1 MNPRLFCRERAY
13 HKALLLTYSFDP
25 IFFEQVVLPDL
36 WAGRSSDILVLGDRG
51 EIDASLQSAVGQLWN
66 LGKQYLLAAADVAGA
81 FHPKVFVRLGP
92 KDGIVM
98 VGSGNVTSSG
108 WGGNQELG
116 AAWMVGPN
124 HIDKGEWLHPFL
136 EDVLSWCQVD
146 LERDAVRRFKD
157 VPWLSLTPASTSEAS
172 PVLHSWGTRSL
183 ASELARRWSGRRF
196 DEVKILTGSTD
207 ESGAFLRW
215 AQATFG
221 VTRATIALTPAS
233 ASFVSEK
240 LADLPLDLRL
250 IEAPLDRPLHAK
262 FYWFEGADGP
272 AAVMG
277 SANCSAAAWLLAP
290 ASAGNVE
297 SIVVYDR
304 PNARDFESALG
315 LFAVPGQAPDEVLVP
330 RVIHA
335 QAPTAHQAS
344 FGIKSLQWDNASRR
358 MVVEIFP
365 APDPAAQVGLRLGE
379 RVVPMVRPHGPKALW
394 MCEITERLDSATMFA
409 SVIVTM
415 GSDSWTTAARW
426 VDDLAALE
434 HASHSARLLEPF
446 KALDRSTSSAEQRQM
461 LDELQEVAQTLFNDP
476 ASFRDPGFGGGDR
489 KKKSDAPA
497 EPLNPNDLL
506 VHLDELH
513 EGLPHLASA
522 QPGSLS
528 LTGILRL
535 LFEAETDE
543 GRMPAAAGD
552 EDIDEGQMLETPPTP
567 KSPDPKDQASAADG
581 AIIEARFRER
591 LATQINTFMTEMS
604 AAAFAGR
611 CTATQMVQAVA
622 FPLAIA
628 LRGRRK
634 GWVPEELAERWAL
647 EVFSILF
654 RGQGPGSG
662 GLLRAVE
669 QRYVENGQRDT
680 FNDVVGDGT
689 LWLVLVATLGGAR
702 WHGVGTDID
711 KAVALREVFT
721 SRQLRASATSARV
734 TSLLGSIRIEDAK
747 AHVAD
752 VAPTVDR
759 LLGEIESALRPM
771 WESEMRDQGSRAI
784 THKQG
789 DLLWRDKVGW
799 AICLEEVQDRTGQS
813 IKVRLKGVEKAV
825 MCGFYVNVSE
835 AGSRNPELR
844 QIVDLLRRTVAT
856 PPASLTPTPLTP
868 STPAEA

>member
-1 MNPRLFCRERAY
+1 MNPRLFCRERAH

-36 WAGRSSDILVLGDRG
+36 WAGRSSDILVLGDKG
-51 EIDASLQSAVGQLWN
+51 EIETSFQSAVGQLWN
-66 LGKQYLLAAADVAGA
+66 LGKQYLLAGADVAGA
-81 FHPKVFVRLGP
+81 FHPKVFLRLGP

-124 HIDKGEWLHPFL
+124 HADKGGWLHAFFN
-136 EDVLSWCQVD
+136 DVLTWCQGD

-157 VPWLSLTPASTSEAS
+157 VPWLSLTAANPGEAS
-172 PVLHSWGTRSL
+172 PVLHSRGARSL

-215 AQATFG
+215 AHATFG
-221 VTRATIALTPAS
+221 ITRATIALTPAS
-233 ASFVSEK
+233 ASFVTEE
-240 LADLPLDLRL
+240 LADLPLGLRL
-250 IEAPLDRPLHAK
+250 IEAPPDRPLHAK

-277 SANCSAAAWLLAP
+277 SANCSAAAWLLTP
-290 ASAGNVE
+290 DGAGNVE
-297 SIVVYDR
+297 SIVAYDR
-304 PNARDFESALG
+304 PEAQDFESALK
-315 LFAVPGQAPDEVLVP
+315 LFAAPGLAPAEILVP
-330 RVIHA
+330 RPV
-335 QAPTAHQAS
+335 QDLAPKNHRAS
-344 FGIKSLQWDNASRR
+344 FAIKSLQWDNASRR
-358 MVVEIFP
+358 IVAEIVP

-379 RVVPMVRPHGPKALW
+379 HVVPLERLHESKALW
-394 MCEITERLDSATMFA
+394 ACGIAEGLAADTMYA
-409 SVIVTM
+409 SVVVSM
-415 GSDSWTTAARW
+415 GSDSWTTASRW
-426 VDDLAALE
+426 IDDLAALE
-434 HASHSARLLEPF
+434 HASHSARLFEPF

-461 LDELQEVAQTLFNDP
+461 LDELQEVAQSLFNDP
-476 ASFRDPGFGGGDR
+476 GSFRDPGTGGGDR
-489 KKKSDAPA
+489 RNKSDVSA
-497 EPLNPNDLL
+497 EPVNPNDLL
-506 VHLDELH
+506 VHLDESR

-543 GRMPAAAGD
+543 GRTPAAVGD
-552 EDIDEGQMLETPPTP
+552 EDIDEGQMSDTPSPP
-567 KSPDPKDQASAADG
+567 KSTAQSNQAGGATDG
-581 AIIEARFRER
+581 AVIEARFRER
-591 LATQINTFMTEMS
+591 LATQINAFLTEMS

-634 GWVPEELAERWAL
+634 GWVADELAERWAL

-654 RGQGPGSG
+654 RGQGSGPG
-662 GLLRAVE
+662 GLLRTVE
-669 QRYVENGQRDT
+669 YRYADSGKREIFDY
-680 FNDVVGDGT
+680 VVGDGT
-689 LWLVLVATLGGAR
+689 LWLVLVATLGGTS
-702 WHGVGTDID
+702 WHGAGTDID

-721 SRQLRASATSARV
+721 APQLLASATSSRV
-734 TSLLGSIRIEDAK
+734 TGLLGKIRIDDAK
-747 AHVAD
+747 AYVAD
-752 VAPTVDR
+752 VAPTVNR
-759 LLGEIESALRPM
+759 LLGELEHVLRQV
-771 WESEMRDQGSRAI
+771 WEAEKLDQGARAI

-799 AICLEEVQDRTGQS
+799 AVCLEQTQNRTGQS
-813 IKVRLKGVEKAV
+813 IKVRLKGVETAV
-825 MCGFYVNVSE
+825 MAGYYVNV
-835 AGSRNPELR
+835 AAACYRNPELR
-844 QIVDLLRRTVAT
+844 QLVEDLRRTVGR
-856 PPASLTPTPLTP
+856 SMRQ
-868 STPAEA
+868 

>member
-36 WAGRSSDILVLGDRG
+36 WAGRSSDILVIGDRG
-51 EIDASLQSAVGQLWN
+51 EIDTSFQSAAGQLWN
-66 LGKQYLLAAADVAGA
+66 LGKQYLLAGADVAGA

-98 VGSGNVTSSG
+98 VGSGNITSSG

-124 HIDKGEWLHPFL
+124 HIDKGGWLPPFFD
-136 EDVLSWCQVD
+136 DVLTWCQGD

-157 VPWLSLTPASTSEAS
+157 VPWLSLTPADANETN
-172 PVLHSWGTRSL
+172 PLMHSRGTISL
-183 ASELARRWSGRRF
+183 ATELARRWSGRRF

-215 AQATFG
+215 AQTTFG

-233 ASFVSEK
+233 ASFVAGK
-240 LADLPLDLRL
+240 LADLQLELRL
-250 IEAPLDRPLHAK
+250 IAAPADRPLHAK

-272 AAVMG
+272 AALMG

-290 ASAGNVE
+290 ENAGNVE
-297 SIVVYDR
+297 SIVAYDR
-304 PNARDFESALG
+304 ADAQDFESALR
-315 LFAVPGQAPDEVLVP
+315 LFAVPGQAPADILVP
-330 RVIHA
+330 RTIHD
-335 QAPTAHQAS
+335 QVPTAHQAL
-344 FGIKSLQWDNASRR
+344 FRIRSLQWSNASRCL
-358 MVVEIFP
+358 VAEIFP
-365 APDPAAQVGLRLGE
+365 APDPAAQVGVHLGE
-379 RVVPMVRPHGPKALW
+379 HVLPMERVHGPKAQW
-394 MCEITERLDSATMFA
+394 MCEITGGLDAATMFA
-409 SVIVTM
+409 SVIVTLGAVSWM
-415 GSDSWTTAARW
+415 TGSRW
-426 VDDLAALE
+426 IDDLAALE

-446 KALDRSTSSAEQRQM
+446 KALDRAEQRQM
-461 LDELQEVAQTLFNDP
+461 LDELQEVARTLFNDS

-497 EPLNPNDLL
+497 EPVNPNDLL
-506 VHLDELH
+506 VHLDESH

-535 LFEAETDE
+535 LFEDETDE
-543 GRMPAAAGD
+543 DRTPAAAGD
-552 EDIDEGQMLETPPTP
+552 EDVDEGQMPETPPPP
-567 KSPDPKDQASAADG
+567 KPPDQKDQAGAAIDG
-581 AIIEARFRER
+581 AVIEARFRER

-604 AAAFAGR
+604 AAVFAVR

-634 GWVPEELAERWAL
+634 GWVPDELAEQWAL

-654 RGQGPGSG
+654 RGQGAGSG

-669 QRYVENGQRDT
+669 HRYVENGQRET
-680 FNDVVGDGT
+680 FDDVVGDGT
-689 LWLVLVATLGGAR
+689 LWLVLVATLGGAS

-711 KAVALREVFT
+711 KGKCSPRPSCLRRRHLAG
-721 SRQLRASATSARV
+721 SLACSAR
-734 TSLLGSIRIEDAK
+734 
-747 AHVAD
+747 
-752 VAPTVDR
+752 
-759 LLGEIESALRPM
+759 SASRMPRRM
-771 WESEMRDQGSRAI
+771 WQMS
-784 THKQG
+784 H
-789 DLLWRDKVGW
+789 
-799 AICLEEVQDRTGQS
+799 
-813 IKVRLKGVEKAV
+813 
-825 MCGFYVNVSE
+825 
-835 AGSRNPELR
+835 R
-844 QIVDLLRRTVAT
+844 Q
-856 PPASLTPTPLTP
+856 
-868 STPAEA
+868 

>member
-1 MNPRLFCRERAY
+1 
-13 HKALLLTYSFDP
+13 
-25 IFFEQVVLPDL
+25 
-36 WAGRSSDILVLGDRG
+36 
-51 EIDASLQSAVGQLWN
+51 
-66 LGKQYLLAAADVAGA
+66 
-81 FHPKVFVRLGP
+81 
-92 KDGIVM
+92 M

-116 AAWMVGPN
+116 AAWMVGPD
-124 HIDKGEWLHPFL
+124 HIDKGGWLHPFL
-136 EDVLSWCQVD
+136 EDVLTWCQGD

-157 VPWLSLTPASTSEAS
+157 VPWLSLTPADTSGAS
-172 PVLHSWGTRSL
+172 PVLHSRGTRSL
-183 ASELARRWSGRRF
+183 ATELARRWSGRRF

-215 AQATFG
+215 AQVTFG

-233 ASFVSEK
+233 ASFVAKK

-290 ASAGNVE
+290 ASTGNVE

-304 PNARDFESALG
+304 PDSQDFESALG
-315 LFAVPGQAPDEVLVP
+315 LFAVPGQAPDEILVP
-330 RVIHA
+330 RPVHDQVPATRHA
-335 QAPTAHQAS
+335 SIA
-344 FGIKSLQWDNASRR
+344 IKSLQWDRASRR
-358 MVVEIFP
+358 MVVEIVP
-365 APDPAAQVGLRLGE
+365 GPDPAAQVGIRLGE
-379 RVVPMVRPHGPKALW
+379 RVVPMERLHGPKALW
-394 MCEITERLDSATMFA
+394 MCEITVGLDAATMFA

-415 GSDSWTTAARW
+415 GSDSWTTASRW
-426 VDDLAALE
+426 IDDLAALE

-446 KALDRSTSSAEQRQM
+446 NALDRSTSSAEQRQM
-461 LDELQEVAQTLFNDP
+461 LDELQEVARTLFNDP

-489 KKKSDAPA
+489 KKKSDVPA
-497 EPLNPNDLL
+497 EPVNPDDLI
-506 VHLDELH
+506 VHLDESG
-513 EGLPHLASA
+513 EGLPHLASE

-535 LFEAETDE
+535 LFEPETDE
-543 GRMPAAAGD
+543 GRTPAAAGD
-552 EDIDEGQMLETPPTP
+552 EDIDEGQMPDTPPPP
-567 KSPDPKDQASAADG
+567 KLPDQKDQVGAATDG
-581 AIIEARFRER
+581 AVIEARFRER

-634 GWVPEELAERWAL
+634 GWVSDELAERWAL

-654 RGQGPGSG
+654 RGQEVGAG

-669 QRYVENGQRDT
+669 RRYVQNGQRDT
-680 FNDVVGDGT
+680 FDDVVGDGT
-689 LWLVLVATLGGAR
+689 LWLVLVATLGGTS

-711 KAVALREVFT
+711 KAVALREVF
-721 SRQLRASATSARV
+721 SAPQLLASATSGRV
-734 TSLLGSIRIEDAK
+734 TGLLGKIRIEDAK
-747 AHVAD
+747 SYVAD
-752 VAPTVDR
+752 VAPTVNR
-759 LLGEIESALRPM
+759 LLGEVENALRPV
-771 WESEMRDQGSRAI
+771 WESEMRDQGARAI

-799 AICLEEVQDRTGQS
+799 AVCLEEVQDRTGQS
-813 IKVRLKGVEKAV
+813 IKVRLKGVETAV
-825 MCGFYVNVSE
+825 MAGFYVNVSD
-835 AGSRNPELR
+835 ACSRDPVLDR
-844 QIVDLLRRTVAT
+844 LIGDLRRSIAI
-856 PPASLTPTPLTP
+856 
-868 STPAEA
+868 STRANE

>member
-36 WAGRSSDILVLGDRG
+36 WAGRSSDILVLGDTG
-51 EIDASLQSAVGQLWN
+51 EIDASFQSAVGQLWN
-66 LGKQYLLAAADVAGA
+66 LGKQYLLAGADVAGA

-92 KDGIVM
+92 NDGIVM

-124 HIDKGEWLHPFL
+124 HIDKGGWLHPFL
-136 EDVLSWCQVD
+136 DDVLTWCQGN
-146 LERDAVRRFKD
+146 LERDALRRFKD
-157 VPWLSLTPASTSEAS
+157 VPWLSLTPADDSEAS
-172 PVLHSWGTRSL
+172 PILHSRGTRSL
-183 ASELARRWSGRRF
+183 ATELARRWSGRRF

-233 ASFVSEK
+233 ASFVAEK

-250 IEAPLDRPLHAK
+250 IEAPADRPLHAK

-290 ASAGNVE
+290 ASTGNVE

-304 PNARDFESALG
+304 PDAQDFESALG
-315 LFAVPGQAPDEVLVP
+315 LFAVPGLAPDEILVP
-330 RVIHA
+330 RTIHD

-358 MVVEIFP
+358 MVVEIVP
-365 APDPAAQVGLRLGE
+365 PPDPAAQVGLRLGD
-379 RVVPMVRPHGPKALW
+379 RVVPMERLHGPKALW
-394 MCEITERLDSATMFA
+394 MCEITEGLDAATMFA

-415 GSDSWTTAARW
+415 GTDSWTTASRW

-461 LDELQEVAQTLFNDP
+461 LNELQEVAQTLFNDP

-497 EPLNPNDLL
+497 EPVNPNDLL

-543 GRMPAAAGD
+543 GRTPAAAGD
-552 EDIDEGQMLETPPTP
+552 EDIDEGQMPETPPPP
-567 KSPDPKDQASAADG
+567 KPPDQKDQAGAATDG
-581 AIIEARFRER
+581 AVIEARFRER

-634 GWVPEELAERWAL
+634 GWVPDELAERWAL

-669 QRYVENGQRDT
+669 HRYVENGQRDT
-680 FNDVVGDGT
+680 FDDVVGDGT
-689 LWLVLVATLGGAR
+689 LWLVLVATLGGAS

-711 KAVALREVFT
+711 KAVALREVF
-721 SRQLRASATSARV
+721 SSPQLLASATSGRV
-734 TSLLGSIRIEDAK
+734 TGLLGKIRIEDAK
-747 AHVAD
+747 AYVAD
-752 VAPTVDR
+752 VAPTVSR
-759 LLGEIESALRPM
+759 LLGEIESALRPV
-771 WESEMRDQGSRAI
+771 WESEMRDQGARAI

-799 AICLEEVQDRTGQS
+799 AVCLEEVQDRTGQS
-813 IKVRLKGVEKAV
+813 IKVRLKGVEKAL
-825 MCGFYVNVSE
+825 MSGYYVNVSE
-835 AGSRNPELR
+835 FCSRNAALSNL
-844 QIVDLLRRTVAT
+844 VADLRRCVA
-856 PPASLTPTPLTP
+856 AR
-868 STPAEA
+868 

>member
-1 MNPRLFCRERAY
+1 MNPRMFCRERAY

-25 IFFEQVVLPDL
+25 NFFEQVVLPDL

-51 EIDASLQSAVGQLWN
+51 EINTSVQSAVGHLWH
-66 LGKQYLLAAADVAGA
+66 LGKQYLLAGADVAGA

-98 VGSGNVTSSG
+98 IGSGNVTSSG

-124 HIDKGEWLHPFL
+124 HTDKGGWLHPFL
-136 EDVLSWCQVD
+136 DDVLTWCQGG

-157 VPWLSLTPASTSEAS
+157 VPWLNLTPADASEAS
-172 PVLHSWGTRSL
+172 PVLHSRGTRSL
-183 ASELARRWSGRRF
+183 ATELARRWSGRRF

-221 VTRATIALTPAS
+221 VTRATIALTSAS
-233 ASFVSEK
+233 ASFVVEK
-240 LADLPLDLRL
+240 LAGLPLELRL
-250 IEAPLDRPLHAK
+250 IEAPPDRPMHAK

-290 ASAGNVE
+290 ESAGNVE

-304 PNARDFESALG
+304 PDTQDFESALG
-315 LFAVPGQAPDEVLVP
+315 LFAVSGQAPADILVP
-330 RVIHA
+330 RTIHDQGPA
-335 QAPTAHQAS
+335 AHHAS

-358 MVVEIFP
+358 LVAEIFP
-365 APDPAAQVGLRLGE
+365 VPDSAAQVGLRLGE
-379 RVVPMVRPHGPKALW
+379 RVVPMERLHGPKALW
-394 MCEITERLDSATMFA
+394 MCEITEGLDAATMFA

-415 GSDSWTTAARW
+415 GSDSWTTASRW

-489 KKKSDAPA
+489 KKKSDVPA
-497 EPLNPNDLL
+497 EPVNPDDLL
-506 VHLDELH
+506 VHLDESR
-513 EGLPHLASA
+513 EALPHLASA

-535 LFEAETDE
+535 LFEAETEE
-543 GRMPAAAGD
+543 GRTPAAAGD
-552 EDIDEGQMLETPPTP
+552 EDIDEGQMPDTPPPSKPT
-567 KSPDPKDQASAADG
+567 DQKDQAGAATDG
-581 AIIEARFRER
+581 AVVEARFRER
-591 LATQINTFMTEMS
+591 LAAQINTFLTEMS

-611 CTATQMVQAVA
+611 CTATQMVQAVS
-622 FPLAIA
+622 FPLVVA

-634 GWVPEELAERWAL
+634 GWVPDELAERWAL

-654 RGQGPGSG
+654 RGQGPGSI

-669 QRYVENGQRDT
+669 ARYVQNGQRDT
-680 FNDVVGDGT
+680 FDDVVGDGT
-689 LWLVLVATLGGAR
+689 LWLVLVATLGGTH

-711 KAVALREVFT
+711 KAVALREVFAAP
-721 SRQLRASATSARV
+721 QLLASATSGRI
-734 TSLLGSIRIEDAK
+734 TGLLGKIRIEDAK
-747 AHVAD
+747 AYVTD
-752 VAPTVDR
+752 VAPTANR
-759 LLGEIESALRPM
+759 LLGEIENTLRPV
-771 WESEMRDQGSRAI
+771 WGLEMRDQGARAI

-799 AICLEEVQDRTGQS
+799 AVCLEETKHRAEQS
-813 IKVRLKGVEKAV
+813 IKVRLKGIEKAV
-825 MCGFYVNVSE
+825 MAGFYVNVSE
-835 AGSRNPELR
+835 VCSRHAVLSQLLVELK
-844 QIVDLLRRTVAT
+844 RTVTAAVT
-856 PPASLTPTPLTP
+856 AGK
-868 STPAEA
+868 

>member
-36 WAGRSSDILVLGDRG
+36 WAGRSSDILVLGDTG
-51 EIDASLQSAVGQLWN
+51 EIDASFQSAVGQLWN
-66 LGKQYLLAAADVAGA
+66 LGKQYLLAGADVAGA

-98 VGSGNVTSSG
+98 IGSGNVTSSG

-116 AAWMVGPN
+116 AAWMVGTN
-124 HIDKGEWLHPFL
+124 HIDKGGWLHPFL
-136 EDVLSWCQVD
+136 DDVLTWCQGN
-146 LERDAVRRFKD
+146 LERDALRRFKD
-157 VPWLSLTPASTSEAS
+157 VPWLSLTPADDSEAS
-172 PVLHSWGTRSL
+172 PMLHSRGTRSL
-183 ASELARRWSGRRF
+183 ATELARRWSGRRF

-233 ASFVSEK
+233 ASFVAEK

-250 IEAPLDRPLHAK
+250 IEAPPDRPLHAK

-290 ASAGNVE
+290 ASTGNVE

-304 PNARDFESALG
+304 PDAQDFESALG
-315 LFAVPGQAPDEVLVP
+315 LFAVPGLAPDEILVP
-330 RVIHA
+330 RPVQD
-335 QAPTAHQAS
+335 QAPAAHHAS
-344 FGIKSLQWDNASRR
+344 IAIKSLQWDNASRR
-358 MVVEIFP
+358 MVVEIVP
-365 APDPAAQVGLRLGE
+365 PPDPAAQVGLRLGD
-379 RVVPMVRPHGPKALW
+379 RVVPMERLHGPKALW
-394 MCEITERLDSATMFA
+394 MCEITEGLDAATMFA

-415 GSDSWTTAARW
+415 GSDSWTTASRW

-461 LDELQEVAQTLFNDP
+461 LDELQEVAQTLFNDS

-497 EPLNPNDLL
+497 EPVNPNDLL

-543 GRMPAAAGD
+543 GRTPAAAGD
-552 EDIDEGQMLETPPTP
+552 EDIDEGQMPETPPQP
-567 KSPDPKDQASAADG
+567 KLPAQRDQAGLAPDG
-581 AIIEARFRER
+581 AVIEARFRER

-654 RGQGPGSG
+654 RGQGSGSG

-669 QRYVENGQRDT
+669 HRYVENGQRET
-680 FNDVVGDGT
+680 FDDVVGDGT
-689 LWLVLVATLGGAR
+689 LWLVLVATLGGAS

-711 KAVALREVFT
+711 KAVALREVF
-721 SRQLRASATSARV
+721 SAPQLLASATSGRV
-734 TSLLGSIRIEDAK
+734 TGLLGKIRIEDAK
-747 AHVAD
+747 AYVAD
-752 VAPTVDR
+752 VAPTVNR
-759 LLGEIESALRPM
+759 LLGELEHALRPVWM
-771 WESEMRDQGSRAI
+771 SEMYVQGARTI

-799 AICLEEVQDRTGQS
+799 AVCIEEVQDRTGQS

-825 MCGFYVNVSE
+825 MSGYYVNVSE
-835 AGSRNPELR
+835 FCSRNSALSSL
-844 QIVDLLRRTVAT
+844 VADLRRCVA
-856 PPASLTPTPLTP
+856 AR
-868 STPAEA
+868 

>member
-1 MNPRLFCRERAY
+1 MNPRLFCRERAF

-51 EIDASLQSAVGQLWN
+51 EIDASFQSAVGQLWN
-66 LGKQYLLAAADVAGA
+66 LGKQYLLAGADVAGA

-124 HIDKGEWLHPFL
+124 HIDKGGWLHPFL
-136 EDVLSWCQVD
+136 DDVQAWCQGD
-146 LERDAVRRFKD
+146 LERNAVRRFKD
-157 VPWLSLTPASTSEAS
+157 VSWLSLTPADTSAAS
-172 PVLHSWGTRSL
+172 PVLHSRGTRSL
-183 ASELARRWSGRRF
+183 ATELALRWSGRRF
-196 DEVKILTGSTD
+196 DEVMILTGSTD

-221 VTRATIALTPAS
+221 VARATIGLTPA
-233 ASFVSEK
+233 ATSFVAEK

-250 IEAPLDRPLHAK
+250 IEAPPDRPLHAK
-262 FYWFEGADGP
+262 FYWFDGADGP

-290 ASAGNVE
+290 ASTGNVE

-304 PNARDFESALG
+304 PDAQDFESALG
-315 LFAVPGQAPDEVLVP
+315 LFAVPGLAPDEILVP
-330 RVIHA
+330 RTIHN

-358 MVVEIFP
+358 MVADIVP
-365 APDPAAQVGLRLGE
+365 PPDPAAQVDLRLGD
-379 RVVPMVRPHGPKALW
+379 RVVPMERLQGPKALW
-394 MCEITERLDSATMFA
+394 MCEITVGLDAVTMFA
-409 SVIVTM
+409 AVVVTM
-415 GSDSWTTAARW
+415 GSDSWTTAYRW
-426 VDDLAALE
+426 IDDLAALE

-461 LDELQEVAQTLFNDP
+461 LDELQEVVHTLFNDP

-497 EPLNPNDLL
+497 EPVNPNDLL

-543 GRMPAAAGD
+543 GRTPAAAGD
-552 EDIDEGQMLETPPTP
+552 EDIDEGQMPDTPPPPMST
-567 KSPDPKDQASAADG
+567 DQKDQAGTATDG
-581 AIIEARFRER
+581 AVIEARLRER
-591 LATQINTFMTEMS
+591 LATQISTFMTEMS

-634 GWVPEELAERWAL
+634 GWVPDELAEQWAL

-654 RGQGPGSG
+654 RGQGSGSG

-669 QRYVENGQRDT
+669 HRYVENGQRDT
-680 FNDVVGDGT
+680 FDDVVGDGT
-689 LWLVLVATLGGAR
+689 LWLVLVATLGGASWR
-702 WHGVGTDID
+702 GVGTDID
-711 KAVALREVFT
+711 KAVALREVF
-721 SRQLRASATSARV
+721 SSPQLLASATSGRV
-734 TSLLGSIRIEDAK
+734 TGLLGKIRIEDAK
-747 AHVAD
+747 AYVAD
-752 VAPTVDR
+752 VAPTVNR
-759 LLGEIESALRPM
+759 LLGEIESALRPV
-771 WESEMRDQGSRAI
+771 WESEMRDQGARAI

-799 AICLEEVQDRTGQS
+799 AVCLEEVQDRAGQAV
-813 IKVRLKGVEKAV
+813 KVRLKGVEKAV
-825 MCGFYVNVSE
+825 MAGFYVNVSD
-835 AGSRNPELR
+835 ACSRNSALDR
-844 QIVDLLRRTVAT
+844 LIGDLRRSVAI
-856 PPASLTPTPLTP
+856 
-868 STPAEA
+868 STRANG

>member
-36 WAGRSSDILVLGDRG
+36 WAGRSSDILVLGDTG
-51 EIDASLQSAVGQLWN
+51 EIDASFQSAVGQLWN
-66 LGKQYLLAAADVAGA
+66 LGKQYLLAGADVAGA

-98 VGSGNVTSSG
+98 IGSGNVTSSG

-124 HIDKGEWLHPFL
+124 HIDKGGWLHPFL
-136 EDVLSWCQVD
+136 DDVLTWCQGN
-146 LERDAVRRFKD
+146 LERDALRRFKD
-157 VPWLSLTPASTSEAS
+157 VPWLSLTPADDSEAS
-172 PVLHSWGTRSL
+172 PMLHSRGTRSL
-183 ASELARRWSGRRF
+183 ATELARRWSGRRF

-233 ASFVSEK
+233 ASFVAEK

-250 IEAPLDRPLHAK
+250 IEAPPDRPLHAK

-290 ASAGNVE
+290 ASTGNVE

-304 PNARDFESALG
+304 PDAQDFESALG
-315 LFAVPGQAPDEVLVP
+315 LFAVPGLAPDEILVP
-330 RVIHA
+330 RPVQD
-335 QAPTAHQAS
+335 QAPAAHHAS
-344 FGIKSLQWDNASRR
+344 IAIKSLQWDNASRR
-358 MVVEIFP
+358 MVVEIVP
-365 APDPAAQVGLRLGE
+365 PPDPAAQVGLRLGD
-379 RVVPMVRPHGPKALW
+379 RVVPMERLHGPKALW
-394 MCEITERLDSATMFA
+394 MCEITEGLDAATMFA

-415 GSDSWTTAARW
+415 GSDSWTTASRW

-461 LDELQEVAQTLFNDP
+461 LDELQEVAQTLFNDS

-497 EPLNPNDLL
+497 EPVNPNDLL

-543 GRMPAAAGD
+543 GRTPAATGD
-552 EDIDEGQMLETPPTP
+552 EDIDEGQMPETPPQP
-567 KSPDPKDQASAADG
+567 KLPAQRDQAGLAPDG
-581 AIIEARFRER
+581 AVIEARFRER

-654 RGQGPGSG
+654 RGQGSGSG

-669 QRYVENGQRDT
+669 HRYVENGQRET
-680 FNDVVGDGT
+680 FDDVVGDGT
-689 LWLVLVATLGGAR
+689 LWLVLVATLGGAS

-711 KAVALREVFT
+711 KAVALREVF
-721 SRQLRASATSARV
+721 SAPQLLASATSGRV
-734 TSLLGSIRIEDAK
+734 TGLLGKIRIEDAK
-747 AHVAD
+747 AYVAD
-752 VAPTVDR
+752 VAPTVNR
-759 LLGEIESALRPM
+759 LLGELEHALRPVWM
-771 WESEMRDQGSRAI
+771 SEMYVQGARTI

-799 AICLEEVQDRTGQS
+799 AVCIEEVQDRTGQS

-825 MCGFYVNVSE
+825 MSGYYVNVSE
-835 AGSRNPELR
+835 FCSRNSALSSL
-844 QIVDLLRRTVAT
+844 VADLRRCVA
-856 PPASLTPTPLTP
+856 AR
-868 STPAEA
+868 

>member
-13 HKALLLTYSFDP
+13 QKALLLTYSFDP

-36 WAGRSSDILVLGDRG
+36 WAGRSSDILVLGDGG
-51 EIDASLQSAVGQLWN
+51 EIDTSFQSAVGQLWN
-66 LGKQYLLAAADVAGA
+66 LGKQYLLAGADVAGA
-81 FHPKVFVRLGP
+81 FHPKLFVRLGP

-116 AAWMVGPN
+116 AGWMVGPN
-124 HIDKGEWLHPFL
+124 QIDKGGWLHPFL
-136 EDVLSWCQVD
+136 DDVLTWCQGD

-157 VPWLSLTPASTSEAS
+157 VPWLSLTPADNSEAS
-172 PVLHSWGTRSL
+172 PVLHSRGTRSL
-183 ASELARRWSGRRF
+183 ATELARRWSGRRF

-215 AQATFG
+215 VQATFG

-233 ASFVSEK
+233 ASFVAEK
-240 LADLPLDLRL
+240 LADLPMDIRL
-250 IEAPLDRPLHAK
+250 IEAPPDRPLHAK

-290 ASAGNVE
+290 ESAGNVE
-297 SIVVYDR
+297 SIVIYDR
-304 PNARDFESALG
+304 PDVQDFESALR
-315 LFAVPGQAPDEVLVP
+315 LFAVPGHSPAEILVP
-330 RVIHA
+330 RTIHN

-344 FGIKSLQWDNASRR
+344 FGIKSLQWDNSSRR
-358 MVVEIFP
+358 LVTEIFP

-379 RVVPMVRPHGPKALW
+379 RVVSMERLHGPKALW
-394 MCEITERLDSATMFA
+394 MCEITDGLDAATMFA
-409 SVIVTM
+409 SVIVTL
-415 GSDSWTTAARW
+415 GAESWTTGSRW
-426 VDDLAALE
+426 IDDLAALE
-434 HASHSARLLEPF
+434 HASHAARLLEPF
-446 KALDRSTSSAEQRQM
+446 KALDRNTSSAEQRQM

-489 KKKSDAPA
+489 RKKSDAPA
-497 EPLNPNDLL
+497 ELVNPNDLL
-506 VHLDELH
+506 VHLDESR

-528 LTGILRL
+528 LTGVLRL

-543 GRMPAAAGD
+543 GRTPAAAGD
-552 EDIDEGQMLETPPTP
+552 EDIDEGQMPDTRPSPKPPDQ
-567 KSPDPKDQASAADG
+567 KDPAGGATDG
-581 AIIEARFRER
+581 AVIEARFRER
-591 LATQINTFMTEMS
+591 LAAQINTFLTEMS

-622 FPLAIA
+622 FPLAVA

-634 GWVPEELAERWAL
+634 GWVPEDLAERWAL

-654 RGQGPGSG
+654 RGQGAGSG

-669 QRYVENGQRDT
+669 HRYVENDQRDT
-680 FNDVVGDGT
+680 FDDVLGDGT
-689 LWLVLVATLGGAR
+689 LWLVLVATLGGTS

-711 KAVALREVFT
+711 KAVALREVF
-721 SRQLRASATSARV
+721 SAPQLLASATSGRI
-734 TSLLGSIRIEDAK
+734 TGLLGKIRIEDAK
-747 AHVAD
+747 GYVAN
-752 VAPTVDR
+752 VAPTVSR
-759 LLGEIESALRPM
+759 LLGEIEHALLPV
-771 WESEMRDQGSRAI
+771 WESEMRDQGARAI

-799 AICLEEVQDRTGQS
+799 AVCLEETQDRAGQS

-825 MCGFYVNVSE
+825 MASFYVNVSE
-835 AGSRNPELR
+835 VCSRHSVLS
-844 QIVDLLRRTVAT
+844 QLVVDLRRTVAT
-856 PPASLTPTPLTP
+856 
-868 STPAEA
+868 

>member
-36 WAGRSSDILVLGDRG
+36 WAGRSSDILVIGDRG
-51 EIDASLQSAVGQLWN
+51 EIDTSFQSAAGQLWN
-66 LGKQYLLAAADVAGA
+66 LGKQYLLAGADVAGA

-98 VGSGNVTSSG
+98 VGSGNITSSG

-124 HIDKGEWLHPFL
+124 HIDKGGWLHPFFD
-136 EDVLSWCQVD
+136 DVLTWCQGD

-157 VPWLSLTPASTSEAS
+157 VPWLSLTPADANETN
-172 PVLHSWGTRSL
+172 PLMHSRGTISL
-183 ASELARRWSGRRF
+183 ATELARRWSGRRF

-215 AQATFG
+215 AQTTFG

-233 ASFVSEK
+233 ASFVAGK
-240 LADLPLDLRL
+240 LADLQLELRL
-250 IEAPLDRPLHAK
+250 IAAPADRPLHAK

-272 AAVMG
+272 AALMG

-290 ASAGNVE
+290 ENAGNVE
-297 SIVVYDR
+297 SIVAYDR
-304 PNARDFESALG
+304 ADAQDFESALR
-315 LFAVPGQAPDEVLVP
+315 LFAVPGQAPADILVP
-330 RVIHA
+330 RTIHD
-335 QAPTAHQAS
+335 QVPTAHQAL
-344 FGIKSLQWDNASRR
+344 FRIRSLQWSNASRCL
-358 MVVEIFP
+358 VAEIFP
-365 APDPAAQVGLRLGE
+365 APDPAAQVGVHLGE
-379 RVVPMVRPHGPKALW
+379 HVLPMERVHGPKAQW
-394 MCEITERLDSATMFA
+394 MCEITGGLDAATMFA
-409 SVIVTM
+409 SVIVTL
-415 GSDSWTTAARW
+415 GAVSWTTGSRW
-426 VDDLAALE
+426 IDDLAALE

-461 LDELQEVAQTLFNDP
+461 LDELQEVARTLFNDS

-497 EPLNPNDLL
+497 EPVNPNDLL
-506 VHLDELH
+506 VHLDESH

-535 LFEAETDE
+535 LFEDETDE
-543 GRMPAAAGD
+543 DRTPAAAGD
-552 EDIDEGQMLETPPTP
+552 EDVDEGQMPETPPPP
-567 KSPDPKDQASAADG
+567 KPPDQKDQAGAATDG
-581 AIIEARFRER
+581 AVIEARFRER

-604 AAAFAGR
+604 AAAFAVR

-634 GWVPEELAERWAL
+634 GWVPDELAEQWAL

-654 RGQGPGSG
+654 RGQGAGSG

-669 QRYVENGQRDT
+669 HRYVENGQRET
-680 FNDVVGDGT
+680 FDDVVGDGT
-689 LWLVLVATLGGAR
+689 LWLVLVATLGGAS

-711 KAVALREVFT
+711 KAVALREVF
-721 SRQLRASATSARV
+721 SAPQLLASATSGRV
-734 TSLLGSIRIEDAK
+734 TGLLGKIRVEDAK
-747 AHVAD
+747 AYVAD
-752 VAPTVDR
+752 VAPTVNR
-759 LLGEIESALRPM
+759 LLGEIESALRPV
-771 WESEMRDQGSRAI
+771 WESEMRDQGARAI

-799 AICLEEVQDRTGQS
+799 AVCLEEVQDRAGQP

-825 MCGFYVNVSE
+825 MAGFYVNVSE
-835 AGSRNPELR
+835 TSSRNAVLA
-844 QIVDLLRRTVAT
+844 QLLVALKRTVTADK
-856 PPASLTPTPLTP
+856 
-868 STPAEA
+868 

>member
-13 HKALLLTYSFDP
+13 HKALFLTYSFDP

-36 WAGRSSDILVLGDRG
+36 WAGRSSDILVLGDKG
-51 EIDASLQSAVGQLWN
+51 EIETSFQSAVGQLWN
-66 LGKQYLLAAADVAGA
+66 LGKQYLLAGADVAGA
-81 FHPKVFVRLGP
+81 FHPKVFLRLGP

-124 HIDKGEWLHPFL
+124 HIDKGGWLHPFFD
-136 EDVLSWCQVD
+136 DVLTWCQGD

-157 VPWLSLTPASTSEAS
+157 VPWLSLTAANPGEAS
-172 PVLHSWGTRSL
+172 PVLHSRGARSL
-183 ASELARRWSGRRF
+183 AAELARRWSGRRF

-215 AQATFG
+215 AHATFG
-221 VTRATIALTPAS
+221 ITRATIALTPAS
-233 ASFVSEK
+233 ASFVTEK
-240 LADLPLDLRL
+240 LADLPLELRL
-250 IEAPLDRPLHAK
+250 IEAPPDRPLHAK

-290 ASAGNVE
+290 DGSGNVE
-297 SIVVYDR
+297 SIVVYDW
-304 PNARDFESALG
+304 PDAQDFVSALT
-315 LFAVPGQAPDEVLVP
+315 LFAAPGQAPAEILVP
-330 RVIHA
+330 RSVHDLA
-335 QAPTAHQAS
+335 AKTHHAS
-344 FGIKSLQWDNASRR
+344 FAIKSLQWDNALRR
-358 MVVEIFP
+358 IVAEIVP

-379 RVVPMVRPHGPKALW
+379 HVTPLERLHGPKGLW
-394 MCEITERLDSATMFA
+394 VCEIAEGLAAGTIYA
-409 SVIVTM
+409 SVIVSV
-415 GSDSWTTAARW
+415 GSDSWTTSSRW
-426 VDDLAALE
+426 IDDLAALE
-434 HASHSARLLEPF
+434 HASHSTKLLEPF

-476 ASFRDPGFGGGDR
+476 GSFRDPGTGGGDR
-489 KKKSDAPA
+489 KKKSDVPA
-497 EPLNPNDLL
+497 EPINPNDLL
-506 VHLDELH
+506 VHLDESR
-513 EGLPHLASA
+513 EGLPHLVSA

-543 GRMPAAAGD
+543 GRTPAAAGD
-552 EDIDEGQMLETPPTP
+552 EDIDEGQMPDTSSPP
-567 KSPDPKDQASAADG
+567 KSADKRDQAGATTDG
-581 AIIEARFRER
+581 PVIEARFRDR
-591 LATQINTFMTEMS
+591 LAMQINTFLTEMS
-604 AAAFAGR
+604 AEAFAGR

-634 GWVPEELAERWAL
+634 GWVADELAERWAL

-654 RGQGPGSG
+654 RGQGSGPG
-662 GLLRAVE
+662 GLLRTVE
-669 QRYVENGQRDT
+669 HRYADSGKRDT
-680 FNDVVGDGT
+680 FDDVVGDGT
-689 LWLVLVATLGGAR
+689 LWLVLVATLGGTS
-702 WHGVGTDID
+702 WHGAGTDID

-721 SRQLRASATSARV
+721 APQLLASATSGRV
-734 TSLLGSIRIEDAK
+734 TGLLGKIRIDDAK
-747 AHVAD
+747 AYVAD
-752 VAPTVDR
+752 VAPTVNR
-759 LLGEIESALRPM
+759 LLGELEHALRQV
-771 WESEMRDQGSRAI
+771 WEAEKRDQCARAI

-799 AICLEEVQDRTGQS
+799 AVCLEQTQNRTGQS

-825 MCGFYVNVSE
+825 MAGYYVNVSD
-835 AGSRNPELR
+835 ACYRDPALGRL
-844 QIVDLLRRTVAT
+844 VGDLRRSVAM
-856 PPASLTPTPLTP
+856 SMRQ
-868 STPAEA
+868 

>member
-36 WAGRSSDILVLGDRG
+36 WAGRSSDILVIGDRG
-51 EIDASLQSAVGQLWN
+51 EIDTSFQSAAGQLWN
-66 LGKQYLLAAADVAGA
+66 LGKQYLLAGADVAGA

-98 VGSGNVTSSG
+98 VGSGNITSSG

-124 HIDKGEWLHPFL
+124 HIDKGGWLHPFFD
-136 EDVLSWCQVD
+136 DVLTWCQGD

-157 VPWLSLTPASTSEAS
+157 VPWLSSTPADANETN
-172 PVLHSWGTRSL
+172 PLMHSRGTISL
-183 ASELARRWSGRRF
+183 ATELARRWSGRRF

-215 AQATFG
+215 AQTTFG

-233 ASFVSEK
+233 ASFVAGK
-240 LADLPLDLRL
+240 LADLQLELRL
-250 IEAPLDRPLHAK
+250 IAAPADRPLHAK

-272 AAVMG
+272 AALMG

-290 ASAGNVE
+290 ENAGNVE
-297 SIVVYDR
+297 SIVAYDR
-304 PNARDFESALG
+304 ADAQDFESALR
-315 LFAVPGQAPDEVLVP
+315 LFAVPGQAPADILVP
-330 RVIHA
+330 RTIHD
-335 QAPTAHQAS
+335 QVPTAHQAL
-344 FGIKSLQWDNASRR
+344 FRIRSLQWSNASRCL
-358 MVVEIFP
+358 VAEIFP
-365 APDPAAQVGLRLGE
+365 APDPAAQVGVHLGE
-379 RVVPMVRPHGPKALW
+379 HVLPMERVHGPKAQW
-394 MCEITERLDSATMFA
+394 MCEITGGLDAATMFA
-409 SVIVTM
+409 SVIVTL
-415 GSDSWTTAARW
+415 GAVSWTTGSRW
-426 VDDLAALE
+426 IDDLAALE

-461 LDELQEVAQTLFNDP
+461 LDELQEVARTLFNDS

-497 EPLNPNDLL
+497 EPVNPNDLL
-506 VHLDELH
+506 VHLDESH

-535 LFEAETDE
+535 LFEDETDE
-543 GRMPAAAGD
+543 DRTPAAAGD
-552 EDIDEGQMLETPPTP
+552 EDVDEGQMPETPPPP
-567 KSPDPKDQASAADG
+567 KPPDQKDQAGAATDG
-581 AIIEARFRER
+581 AVIEARFRER

-604 AAAFAGR
+604 AAAFAVR

-634 GWVPEELAERWAL
+634 GWVPDELAEQWAL

-654 RGQGPGSG
+654 RGQGAGSG

-669 QRYVENGQRDT
+669 HRYVENGQRET
-680 FNDVVGDGT
+680 FDDVVGDGT
-689 LWLVLVATLGGAR
+689 LWLVLVATLGGAS

-711 KAVALREVFT
+711 KAVALREVF
-721 SRQLRASATSARV
+721 SAPQLLASATSGRV
-734 TSLLGSIRIEDAK
+734 TGLLGKIRVEDAK
-747 AHVAD
+747 AYVAD
-752 VAPTVDR
+752 VAPTVNR
-759 LLGEIESALRPM
+759 LLGEIESALRPV
-771 WESEMRDQGSRAI
+771 WESEMRDQGARAI

-799 AICLEEVQDRTGQS
+799 AVCLEEVQDRAGQP

-825 MCGFYVNVSE
+825 MAGFYVNVSE
-835 AGSRNPELR
+835 TSSRNAVLA
-844 QIVDLLRRTVAT
+844 QLLVALKRTVTADK
-856 PPASLTPTPLTP
+856 
-868 STPAEA
+868 

>member
-25 IFFEQVVLPDL
+25 IFFEQVILPDL

-51 EIDASLQSAVGQLWN
+51 EIDASFQTAVGQLWN
-66 LGKQYLLAAADVAGA
+66 LGKQYLLAGADVAGA

-124 HIDKGEWLHPFL
+124 HIDKGGWLHPFL
-136 EDVLSWCQVD
+136 DDVLTWCQGN
-146 LERDAVRRFKD
+146 LERDALRRFKD
-157 VPWLSLTPASTSEAS
+157 VPWLSLTPADDSDAS
-172 PVLHSWGTRSL
+172 PILHSRGTRSL
-183 ASELARRWSGRRF
+183 AAELARRWSGRRF

-215 AQATFG
+215 AKATFG
-221 VTRATIALTPAS
+221 ITRATIALTPAS
-233 ASFVSEK
+233 ASFVAEK

-250 IEAPLDRPLHAK
+250 IEAPPDRPLHAK

-290 ASAGNVE
+290 ASTGNVE

-304 PNARDFESALG
+304 PDAQDFESALG
-315 LFAVPGQAPDEVLVP
+315 LFAVPGLTPDEILVP
-330 RVIHA
+330 RTIHD

-358 MVVEIFP
+358 MVAEIVP
-365 APDPAAQVGLRLGE
+365 LPDPAAQVGLRLGE
-379 RVVPMVRPHGPKALW
+379 RVVPMVRLHGPKALW
-394 MCEITERLDSATMFA
+394 LCEIAEGPDAATMFA

-415 GSDSWTTAARW
+415 GADSWTTAFRW

-489 KKKSDAPA
+489 NRKSDAPA
-497 EPLNPNDLL
+497 EPVNPSHLL

-513 EGLPHLASA
+513 EGLPHLAST
-522 QPGSLS
+522 QPVSLS

-535 LFEAETDE
+535 LFEAETDD
-543 GRMPAAAGD
+543 GRTPVAAGD
-552 EDIDEGQMLETPPTP
+552 EDIDEGQMPETPPPP
-567 KSPDPKDQASAADG
+567 KSHDQKEQAGAAADG
-581 AIIEARFRER
+581 AVIEARFRER

-628 LRGRRK
+628 SRGRRK
-634 GWVPEELAERWAL
+634 GWVLDELAERWAL

-654 RGQGPGSG
+654 RGQGAGSG

-669 QRYVENGQRDT
+669 HRYVENGQKET
-680 FNDVVGDGT
+680 FDDVVGDGT
-689 LWLVLVATLGGAR
+689 LWLVLVATLGGATWR
-702 WHGVGTDID
+702 GVGTDID
-711 KAVALREVFT
+711 KAVALREVFC
-721 SRQLRASATSARV
+721 SRQLLASATSGRV
-734 TSLLGSIRIEDAK
+734 TGLLGKIRIEDAK
-747 AHVAD
+747 AYVAD
-752 VAPTVDR
+752 IAPTVTQ
-759 LLGEIESALRPM
+759 LLREIESALRPV
-771 WESEMRDQGSRAI
+771 WESEMRDQGARAI
-784 THKQG
+784 IHRPG
-789 DLLWRDKVGW
+789 DVLWRDNVGW
-799 AICLEEVQDRTGQS
+799 AVCLEEAQDRVGQS

-825 MCGFYVNVSE
+825 MTGFYVNVSE
-835 AGSRNPELR
+835 VGSRNPELR
-844 QIVDLLRRTVAT
+844 QLVERLRRTVAT
-856 PPASLTPTPLTP
+856 TPP
-868 STPAEA
+868 

>member
-51 EIDASLQSAVGQLWN
+51 EIDASFQSAVGQLWN
-66 LGKQYLLAAADVAGA
+66 LGKQYLLAGADVAGA
-81 FHPKVFVRLGP
+81 FHPKVFLRLGP

-124 HIDKGEWLHPFL
+124 HIDKGGWLHPFL
-136 EDVLSWCQVD
+136 EDVLTWCQGD

-157 VPWLSLTPASTSEAS
+157 VPWLSLTPANTSEAS

-183 ASELARRWSGRRF
+183 ATELARRWSGRRF

-233 ASFVSEK
+233 ASFVADK

-250 IEAPLDRPLHAK
+250 IEAPSDRPLHAK

-272 AAVMG
+272 SAVMG

-290 ASAGNVE
+290 ASTGNVE

-304 PNARDFESALG
+304 PDAQDFESVLR
-315 LFAVPGQAPDEVLVP
+315 LFAVPGHAPGEILVP
-330 RVIHA
+330 RAIHD
-335 QAPTAHQAS
+335 QPPTAHQAS
-344 FGIKSLQWDNASRR
+344 FGIKSLQWDTASRR
-358 MVVEIFP
+358 MVVEIVP

-379 RVVPMVRPHGPKALW
+379 RVVPMVRLHGPKALW
-394 MCEITERLDSATMFA
+394 MCEITEGLDAATMFA

-415 GSDSWTTAARW
+415 GADFWTTASRW

-446 KALDRSTSSAEQRQM
+446 KALERSTSSAEQRQM
-461 LDELQEVAQTLFNDP
+461 LDELQEVAQTLFNDQ
-476 ASFRDPGFGGGDR
+476 ASFRDPGFGSGER
-489 KKKSDAPA
+489 KKKSDALA
-497 EPLNPNDLL
+497 EPVNPNDLL

-513 EGLPHLASA
+513 EGLPHLTYA

-543 GRMPAAAGD
+543 SRTPAAAGD
-552 EDIDEGQMLETPPTP
+552 EDIDEGQMPEAPPPP
-567 KSPDPKDQASAADG
+567 KPSDQRDQAGAAPEG
-581 AIIEARFRER
+581 AVIEARFRER

-604 AAAFAGR
+604 AAAFSER

-628 LRGRRK
+628 LRGRRM
-634 GWVPEELAERWAL
+634 GWVTDELAERWAL

-654 RGQGPGSG
+654 RGQRTGSG

-669 QRYVENGQRDT
+669 HRYVANGQRDT
-680 FNDVVGDGT
+680 FDNVVGDGT
-689 LWLVLVATLGGAR
+689 LWLVLVATLGGVS

-711 KAVALREVFT
+711 KAVALREVF
-721 SRQLRASATSARV
+721 SSPQLLASATFGRV
-734 TSLLGSIRIEDAK
+734 TGLLGKIRIEDAK
-747 AHVAD
+747 AYVAD
-752 VAPTVDR
+752 VAPTISR
-759 LLGEIESALRPM
+759 LLGEIEHALRPV
-771 WESEMRDQGSRAI
+771 WQPETHDQGARAI

-789 DLLWRDKVGW
+789 DLLWRDNVGW
-799 AICLEEVQDRTGQS
+799 AVCLEEVQDREGQA
-813 IKVRLKGVEKAV
+813 IKVRLKGVERSV
-825 MCGFYVNVSE
+825 MTGFYVNVSE
-835 AGSRNPELR
+835 LCSRNTELSR
-844 QIVDLLRRTVAT
+844 LVNQLHR
-856 PPASLTPTPLTP
+856 SLAREPI
-868 STPAEA
+868 SK

>member
-1 MNPRLFCRERAY
+1 LNPRLFCRERAY

-51 EIDASLQSAVGQLWN
+51 EIDTSFQSAAGQLWN
-66 LGKQYLLAAADVAGA
+66 LGKQYLLAGADVAGA

-124 HIDKGEWLHPFL
+124 HIDKGRWLHPFL
-136 EDVLSWCQVD
+136 DDVMTWCQGD
-146 LERDAVRRFKD
+146 LEREAVRRFKD
-157 VPWLSLTPASTSEAS
+157 VPWLSLTPADDSEAS
-172 PVLHSWGTRSL
+172 PVLRSRGTRSL
-183 ASELARRWSGRRF
+183 ASELAQRWSGRRF

-215 AQATFG
+215 AQGVFG

-233 ASFVSEK
+233 ASFVVEK
-240 LADLPLDLRL
+240 LADLPLELRL
-250 IEAPLDRPLHAK
+250 IEAPPDRPLHAK

-290 ASAGNVE
+290 GSTGNVE

-304 PNARDFESALG
+304 PDPQDFESALA
-315 LFAVPGQAPDEVLVP
+315 LFAVPGQAPADILVLHPVHEKVP
-330 RVIHA
+330 A
-335 QAPTAHQAS
+335 AHHAS
-344 FGIKSLQWDNASRR
+344 FAINCLQWDNASRR
-358 MVVEIFP
+358 MVAEIFP
-365 APDPAAQVGLRLGE
+365 DVDPALQVGLRLGE
-379 RVVPMVRPHGPKALW
+379 RVLPMERLQGPNALW
-394 MCEITERLDSATMFA
+394 VCEIPEGLDAATMFA
-409 SVIVTM
+409 SVIVTI
-415 GSDSWTTAARW
+415 GSNSWTSAARW

-461 LDELQEVAQTLFNDP
+461 LDELHEVAQTLFNDP
-476 ASFRDPGFGGGDR
+476 ASFRDPGFGGGDH
-489 KKKSDAPA
+489 KKTSEVPAAPV
-497 EPLNPNDLL
+497 NPNDLL
-506 VHLDELH
+506 VHLDESR

-522 QPGSLS
+522 QPGTLS

-543 GRMPAAAGD
+543 GRTPAAAGD
-552 EDIDEGQMLETPPTP
+552 EDIDEGQMPDSSPPLKP
-567 KSPDPKDQASAADG
+567 ANQKDEADAATDG
-581 AIIEARFRER
+581 AVIEARFRER
-591 LATQINTFMTEMS
+591 LATQIKTFLTEMS

-634 GWVPEELAERWAL
+634 GWVPNELAERWAL

-654 RGQGPGSG
+654 RGQAPGSA

-669 QRYVENGQRDT
+669 KRYVENGKRDT
-680 FNDVVGDGT
+680 FDDVVGDGT
-689 LWLVLVATLGGAR
+689 LWLVLVATLGGTG

-711 KAVALREVFT
+711 KAVALREVFAAP
-721 SRQLRASATSARV
+721 QLLASATSSRV
-734 TSLLGSIRIEDAK
+734 TGLLGKIRIEDAK
-747 AHVAD
+747 AYVAD
-752 VAPTVDR
+752 VAPTVNR
-759 LLGEIESALRPM
+759 LLGELEHALRPM
-771 WESEMRDQGSRAI
+771 WDSEMRDQGARAI
-784 THKQG
+784 THEQG

-799 AICLEEVQDRTGQS
+799 AICLEATQNRAGQS

-825 MCGFYVNVSE
+825 MAGYYVNVSD
-835 AGSRNPELR
+835 ACNRDPVLGRL
-844 QIVDLLRRTVAT
+844 VGDLRRSVAT
-856 PPASLTPTPLTP
+856 SMRQ
-868 STPAEA
+868 

>member
-36 WAGRSSDILVLGDRG
+36 WAGRSSDILVLGDTG

-66 LGKQYLLAAADVAGA
+66 LGKQYLLAGADVAGA

-124 HIDKGEWLHPFL
+124 HIDKGGWLHPFL
-136 EDVLSWCQVD
+136 DDVLTWCQGN
-146 LERDAVRRFKD
+146 LERDALRRFKD
-157 VPWLSLTPASTSEAS
+157 VPWLSLTPADDSEAS
-172 PVLHSWGTRSL
+172 PILHSRGTRSL
-183 ASELARRWSGRRF
+183 ATELARRWSDRRF

-233 ASFVSEK
+233 ASFVAEK

-250 IEAPLDRPLHAK
+250 IEAPPDRPLHAK

-290 ASAGNVE
+290 ASTGNVE

-304 PNARDFESALG
+304 PDAQDFESALG
-315 LFAVPGQAPDEVLVP
+315 LFAVPGLAPDEILVP
-330 RVIHA
+330 RTIHD

-358 MVVEIFP
+358 MVVEIVP
-365 APDPAAQVGLRLGE
+365 PPDPAAQVGLRLGD
-379 RVVPMVRPHGPKALW
+379 RVVPIERLHGPKSLW
-394 MCEITERLDSATMFA
+394 MCEITEGLDAATMFA

-415 GSDSWTTAARW
+415 GSDSWTTASRW

-497 EPLNPNDLL
+497 EPVNPNDLL

-513 EGLPHLASA
+513 EGLPHLAAA

-543 GRMPAAAGD
+543 GRTPAAAGD
-552 EDIDEGQMLETPPTP
+552 EDIDEGQMPETPPPP
-567 KSPDPKDQASAADG
+567 KPPDQKDQAGAATDG
-581 AIIEARFRER
+581 AVIEARFRER

-634 GWVPEELAERWAL
+634 GWVPGELAERWAL

-654 RGQGPGSG
+654 RGQGSGSG

-669 QRYVENGQRDT
+669 HRYVENGQRDT
-680 FNDVVGDGT
+680 FDDVVGDGT
-689 LWLVLVATLGGAR
+689 LWLVLVATLGGAS

-711 KAVALREVFT
+711 KAVALREVF
-721 SRQLRASATSARV
+721 SSPQLLASATSGRV
-734 TSLLGSIRIEDAK
+734 TGLLGKIRIEDAK
-747 AHVAD
+747 AYVAD
-752 VAPTVDR
+752 VAPTVSR

-771 WESEMRDQGSRAI
+771 WESEMRDQGARAI

-789 DLLWRDKVGW
+789 ALLWRDKVGW
-799 AICLEEVQDRTGQS
+799 AVCLEEVQDRTGQS

-825 MCGFYVNVSE
+825 MSGYYVNVSE
-835 AGSRNPELR
+835 FCSRNSALSSL
-844 QIVDLLRRTVAT
+844 VADLRRCVA
-856 PPASLTPTPLTP
+856 AR
-868 STPAEA
+868 